1 MSAPLT
7 NWWLDAPDVPQARP
21 EPPAPIVWMREA
33 PTYRH
38 PDQPAE
44 EHSPAFRAVVTVF
57 AFVATLA
64 IVPGIAAWL
73 AGGMS

>member
-1 MSAPLT
+1 
-7 NWWLDAPDVPQARP
+7 
-21 EPPAPIVWMREA
+21 MREA

-38 PDQPAE
+38 PNQPAV
-44 EHSPAFRAVVTVF
+44 EHSPAFRVVATAF

-64 IVPGIAAWL
+64 IVPGVAAWL